1 MTTEKLNPIKGVGP
15 YIDTRSRDQNK
26 YKELFEL
33 FNDIFQNKSLP
44 GYEIENIDC
53 HFLSNRVKSL

>member
-1 MTTEKLNPIKGVGP
+1 LPDIQINVGRSSLAQAMTTEKLNPIKGVGP

-33 FNDIFQNKSLP
+33 F
-44 GYEIENIDC
+44 
-53 HFLSNRVKSL
+53 